1 MSGDGWLT
9 LVVVAVAV
17 VAMARDI
24 VAPAVAVL
32 GGTVLLLLS
41 GVISTEEAF
50 SGFSNPAPL
59 TIAVLYVLAGAASKS
74 GLLQPLVLVDA
85 RRRG

>member
-41 GVISTEEAF
+41 GVISTGEAF
-50 SGFSNPAPL
+50 SGFSNPCTAHDRRAL
-59 TIAVLYVLAGAASKS
+59 RARGS
-74 GLLQPLVLVDA
+74 GIEIGPPPTPRLVDA